1 MFSRSQPETNSMFIG
16 HYSVALALR
25 PAKGSPSLP
34 VLFAAVQLV
43 DIAFFA
49 FLGPGIERMRVEP
62 GATAMNP
69 MDLYFLPYT
78 HSLVGALGFSVVFA
92 AIVATLAPR
101 DLRWRSFLI
110 AAVAVFSHWV
120 LDLIV
125 HRPDLGLV
133 GDSDTKLGLGLWNYP
148 AIEMPLEI
156 ALVLVGLAI
165 FANARRPLRRQGV
178 VAIGVLAAGMLA
190 LQAYNW
196 FGPPMVPDTNLTLF
210 GLEGEAAYL
219 ILIVLAWWTERATA
233 PPALKINSRLGVAS
247 TG

>member
-1 MFSRSQPETNSMFIG
+1 MFIG

-34 VLFAAVQLV
+34 VLFGAVQLV

-49 FLGPGIERMRVEP
+49 FLVPGIERMRVEP

-92 AIVATLAPR
+92 GIVAALSPR
-101 DLRWRSFLI
+101 DLRWRAAVV

-156 ALVLVGLAI
+156 VLVLAGLAS
-165 FANARRPLRRQGV
+165 FVSTRRPLRRQGFTAV
-178 VAIGVLAAGMLA
+178 GVLAAGMLA

-196 FGPPMVPDTNLTLF
+196 FGPTMVPGMDLRLF
-210 GLEGEAAYL
+210 AVEGEAAYV
-219 ILIVLAWWTERATA
+219 ILIALAWWAERATA
-233 PPALKINSRLGVAS
+233 PSTVKTNPTLGLAS
-247 TG
+247 AG